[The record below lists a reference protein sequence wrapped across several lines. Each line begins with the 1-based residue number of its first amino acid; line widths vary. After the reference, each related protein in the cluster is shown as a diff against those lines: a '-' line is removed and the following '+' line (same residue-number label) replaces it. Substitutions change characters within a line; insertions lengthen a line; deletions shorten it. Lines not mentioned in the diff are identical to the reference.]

1 MAPADNFSVARRIGT
16 LRLPRDLHSGLS
28 RFIAEHSVTPT
39 QGVRMLL
46 RVALADHKSA
56 FDTQKAA
63 IGSAYREGYLAALT
77 KLRGSLGRT
86 IAEILE
92 ELEREQG

>member
-1 MAPADNFSVARRIGT
+1 
-16 LRLPRDLHSGLS
+16 
-28 RFIAEHSVTPT
+28 
-39 QGVRMLL
+39 MLL